1 MKKKLF
7 SLLLALSLMM
17 GLAASASAAEVQT
30 HEVPVTLTVVNT
42 VQKISVTV
50 PAALPVSVVDGY
62 VVTATNAAIRNT
74 ADSGSIQVTGVAV
87 TDGAF
92 TVGNYENFAAI
103 GNSIALS
110 LNGCG
115 TTKAG
120 ALGINSTAFPA
131 IEAGGSL
138 PIRYAAKVSADGN
151 VSAVT
156 AATVVFT
163 IAAVENGGVK

>member
-1 MKKKLF
+1 MKNKLF

-17 GLAASASAAEVQT
+17 GLAVSASAAEVQT

-42 VQKISVTV
+42 VQKLSVTV

-74 ADSGSIQVTGVAV
+74 ADSGAIRVTEVAV

-92 TVGNYENFAAI
+92 TVGHYDSFAAA

-115 TTKAG
+115 TAG
-120 ALGINSTAFPA
+120 AGVLNINNDAFPA
-131 IEAGGSL
+131 IEAGKSC
-138 PIRYAAKVSADGN
+138 PP
-151 VSAVT
+151 
-156 AATVVFT
+156 
-163 IAAVENGGVK
+163 